1 MKLKH
6 ELISTKILSIIKA
19 EMDIKSKENELN
31 LKLIYKNKRITFD
44 ELFNT
49 KKRQFNFEL
58 NLNKKLYKGKGIR
71 GDDSIFIPFSKEIG
85 VKITKERPHIDASIK
100 EVLEIT
106 NLIMKN
112 KIEIFPEIF
121 STELVENESKE
132 KFLITFMENIINKNL
147 FQNYLNKYKS
157 IKNFV
162 ALRDVPYI
170 IKNLNVYPYFLNKF
184 YYFMEKHNLFPEDE
198 WYKKT
203 NLINNKIVDFS
214 RFKILKERYLFPSNN
229 KTKAELLEEYDA
241 LKNIFAK
248 NLNSEYIPQWKGS
261 LYEGFKFDNG
271 FIMEGYKSDYFRFDS
286 YKKLPFIPFNKI
298 KNKSVLDIGSNH
310 GFFSFQSII
319 HGAKNVVAIELD
331 RNNIKVAEKLKEL
344 MNIKNV
350 EFINQDVTNYLFET
364 KNNFELIIMNSVLH
378 QIYKNY
384 KGADKFLKQISKK
397 CNYFVFET
405 PVNHPTVN
413 IKLTSIHKKLRKY
426 FSVVRIQNIYE
437 AYSAGYRA
445 IYICYK

>member
-1 MKLKH
+1 
-6 ELISTKILSIIKA
+6 
-19 EMDIKSKENELN
+19 MDIKLKEKELN
-31 LKLIYKNKRITFD
+31 LKLIYKNKSITFD

-49 KKRQFNFEL
+49 KKRQFDFEL
-58 NLNKKLYKGKGIR
+58 NLNKKLFKGKGIR

-85 VKITKERPHIDASIK
+85 VKITKERSQIDESMK
-100 EVLEIT
+100 EALEIT
-106 NLIMKN
+106 TLIMKN

-132 KFLITFMENIINKNL
+132 KFLITFMENIINKN
-147 FQNYLNKYKS
+147 FFKNYLNKYKS

-162 ALRDVPYI
+162 ALRDLPYL
-170 IKNLNVYPYFLNKF
+170 IKNLNVYPYFINKF
-184 YYFMEKHNLFPEDE
+184 YYFMEKYNLFPEDE

-241 LKNIFAK
+241 LKSIFAK

-271 FIMEGYKSDYFRFDS
+271 FIMEGYKSDYFRFDC

-331 RNNIKVAEKLKEL
+331 SNNIKVAEKLKEL
-344 MNIKNV
+344 MNIKNI

-384 KGADKFLKQISKK
+384 KGADNFLKQISKK

-413 IKLTSIHKKLRKY
+413 IKLSSIHKKLSKY

>member
-1 MKLKH
+1 
-6 ELISTKILSIIKA
+6 
-19 EMDIKSKENELN
+19 MDIKLKGKELN
-31 LKLIYKNKRITFD
+31 LKLIYKNKKITFD

-58 NLNKKLYKGKGIR
+58 NLNDNFYKGKGIR
-71 GDDSIFIPFSKEIG
+71 GDDSIFIPFSKEMG
-85 VKITKERPHIDASIK
+85 VKITKEKPQRDDSIK
-100 EVLEIT
+100 EALEMT
-106 NLIMKN
+106 TLIMKN
-112 KIEIFPEIF
+112 NIEIFPKIF

-132 KFLITFMENIINKNL
+132 TFLITFMENIINKNIFKIFL
-147 FQNYLNKYKS
+147 KRYNS

-162 ALRDVPYI
+162 PLRDLPYL
-170 IKNLNVYPYFLNKF
+170 IKNLNIYPYFLDKF
-184 YYFMEKHNLFPEDE
+184 YYFMEEYNLFPEDE

-214 RFKILKERYLFPSNN
+214 RFKILKERYHFPSNK
-229 KTKAELLEEYDA
+229 KTKAELLEEYYK

-248 NLNSEYIPQWKGS
+248 NFNSEYIPQWKGS

-271 FIMEGYKSDYFRFDS
+271 FIMEGYKSDHYRFDC

-331 RNNIKVAEKLKEL
+331 SKNIKVAEKLKEL
-344 MNIKNV
+344 MNIRNI

-364 KNNFELIIMNSVLH
+364 NNNFELIIMNSVLH

-384 KGADKFLKQISKK
+384 KGADNFLKQISNK

-413 IKLTSIHKKLRKY
+413 IKLSSIHKKLRKY
-426 FSVVRIQNIYE
+426 FSTVRVQNIYK